1 MERTFERPMSIAT
14 ADDGDVCGFPTF
26 SRALGRSRKC
36 QRHPTLGVTE
46 SSRLGKDMH
55 QPHRGFS
62 LIECSVAVAAFAVV
76 LSIALPSL
84 TALYRT
90 HQVRAA
96 MLELGAHLAL
106 ARSTSITRGDPVGM
120 CPRKSSDACAAG
132 HDWTQGWL
140 LFADPDGNRRPD
152 GARDIIAS
160 GTGKVDA
167 KISVRTTSG
176 RTHLRFS
183 PLGTMSGTNVTFNV
197 CQEGDLEGQVIV
209 SMTGRLRSL
218 RPRLPQP
225 CPS

>member
-1 MERTFERPMSIAT
+1 
-14 ADDGDVCGFPTF
+14 
-26 SRALGRSRKC
+26 
-36 QRHPTLGVTE
+36 
-46 SSRLGKDMH
+46 MH

-62 LIECSVAVAAFAVV
+62 LIECSIAVAAFAVA

-84 TALYRT
+84 TALRRT
-90 HQVRAA
+90 HQVRSA
-96 MLELGAHLAL
+96 MLELAAHLAL

-120 CPRKSSDACAAG
+120 CPRESSDACAAG
-132 HDWTQGWL
+132 HDWTHGWL

-152 GARDIIAS
+152 GAHDIIAS
-160 GTGKVDA
+160 GTSKVDE

-176 RTHLRFS
+176 RTHLRFG
-183 PLGTMSGTNVTFNV
+183 PLVTMLGTNVTFNI
-197 CQEGDLEGQVIV
+197 CRDGGLEGQVIV